1 MSRTAAGPQLP
12 LDVSHRDG
20 GDRENADLVAGVLDA
35 LPSPTVLIDSD
46 GTMLLVNSAWA
57 AAADLLGDD
66 RLRVGVGAN
75 YYSVIL
81 SLSAGPT
88 NHERVAALRDLA
100 QGRREAVA
108 VDYALDTDLGLRW
121 FHLQA
126 SRADRSGRVVVTHTD
141 VTSRVEA
148 EQASAWQARH
158 DHLTDLPNRVHLHEL
173 IDAELRRRDRGAMS
187 VLFLDADGFK
197 DVNDTLGHDVGDALL
212 RELASRLSSC
222 TRDADTVGRLG
233 GDEFV
238 VLCRNCDVEGA
249 LRLAERFQRTF
260 DEPFV
265 LGARRIPL
273 TVSIGVATAAAD
285 DDVTRSTD
293 LVRDADLAMYAAKGA
308 GRNRVRVFHPDLRW
322 AVEQKVLVAGELR
335 EAIEAGQL
343 VLHYQPIQ
351 HLLSGEVSGAEALVR
366 WQHPERGLVMPG
378 DFIPVAE
385 QNGLVVPL
393 TRWVLQ
399 EATRQTA
406 AWERAGVPMVTAVN
420 ISAAHFGTGT
430 LVADV
435 HDALA
440 ASGLAP
446 DEIDL
451 VVLASASLK
460 EPIPG
465 IGPQVAHRLG
475 IPRPGAFDLNAGCAG
490 FCYALEVASASIR
503 AGSARN
509 ALVVGVERLTDVV
522 DKGDRSTAVI
532 FADGAGAAV
541 VGASEEPGIGPVA
554 WGSDGDQ
561 FNAIEIAAGTGTM
574 TMAGQAVYRWATTR
588 LTDTLV
594 QAMEAAGVEPGDVD
608 VFAPHQANLRIVES
622 MTKKLGFREDVVV
635 ARDVVQ
641 SGNTSAA
648 SVPLALTAL
657 MESGEAKSG
666 DLALV
671 LGYGAGLTFAGQVLT
686 LP

>member
-1 MSRTAAGPQLP
+1 MSRTVAGPQLP

-35 LPSPTVLIDSD
+35 LPSPTVLIDAD

-81 SLSAGPT
+81 SLSAGAA
-88 NHERVAALRDLA
+88 NHERIAALRELA
-100 QGRREAVA
+100 EGRREAVS
-108 VDYALDTDLGLRW
+108 VDYALTTALGLRW

-222 TRDADTVGRLG
+222 TRAEDTVGRLG

-238 VLCRNCDVEGA
+238 VLCRNCDVGGA

-265 LGARRIPL
+265 LGDRRTQL

-285 DDVTRSTD
+285 DDETRSTD

-322 AVEQKVLVAGELR
+322 AVEQKVLVAGELH
-335 EAIEAGQL
+335 EAIDSGQL

-351 HLLSGEVSGAEALVR
+351 HLLTGEVSGVEALVR
-366 WQHPERGLVMPG
+366 WQHPERGLLMPG
-378 DFIPVAE
+378 DFIPIAE

-406 AWERAGVPMVTAVN
+406 AWERDGVPMVTAVN

-435 HDALA
+435 HDALD

-446 DEIDL
+446 ERL
-451 VVLASASLK
+451 VLELTETS
-460 EPIPG
+460 
-465 IGPQVAHRLG
+465 VAEDPVRAAAQFARL
-475 IPRPGAFDLNAGCAG
+475 R
-490 FCYALEVASASIR
+490 VS
-503 AGSARN
+503 
-509 ALVVGVERLTDVV
+509 GVEVSIDDFGSGFSSLSQLVSIPAGIL
-522 DKGDRSTAVI
+522 KLDRSLV
-532 FADGAGAAV
+532 AGTETRRSESAAAIAAV
-541 VGASEEPGIGPVA
+541 VGLATACGMRSLAEGVETA
-554 WGSDGDQ
+554 DQ
-561 FNAIEIAAGTGTM
+561 LTLVRELGCTFAQGHHIARPMPAADLLTFLEG
-574 TMAGQAVYRWATTR
+574 RR
-588 LTDTLV
+588 LT
-594 QAMEAAGVEPGDVD
+594 GRRP
-608 VFAPHQANLRIVES
+608 
-622 MTKKLGFREDVVV
+622 
-635 ARDVVQ
+635 ARRRT
-641 SGNTSAA
+641 G
-648 SVPLALTAL
+648 
-657 MESGEAKSG
+657 
-666 DLALV
+666 
-671 LGYGAGLTFAGQVLT
+671 
-686 LP
+686 